1 MSDDHRMTKEDKL
14 ILTITLGLI
23 FFGVFALDVVDFFGT
38 VFAFDAVILFS
49 PSTYSKSKNLS
60 FSCCAH

>member
-1 MSDDHRMTKEDKL
+1 M
-14 ILTITLGLI
+14 
-23 FFGVFALDVVDFFGT
+23 FFLVVGMICYVFVVFAVVFLVFDVFALDVVDFFGT
-38 VFAFDAVILFS
+38 VFVFDAVILFS